1 MTAVR
6 LAHTARHTRYAKA
19 ETLIGVAERM
29 MREASGDLDAATEKM
44 TNYVLN
50 KKRLTEE
57 AVRMACR
64 NMLGETVRSE
74 RRTIDTL
81 IADPGATG
89 PKATASKSKSYQERV
104 KHIFSASA
112 EATRLRLASLG
123 AHVREALL
131 DKPYVI
137 DGIRRPLRD
146 HIGADIVKYAGEH
159 LSKGQTMVREARFL
173 ISIGNTAG
181 NRKIGDAVSAEEAIR
196 LRIEAD
202 KTPV

>member
-1 MTAVR
+1 MTAVN

-19 ETLIGVAERM
+19 ETLAGVADRM
-29 MREASGDLDAATEKM
+29 MREAGGNVNVATEKM

-57 AVRMACR
+57 AVRYACR
-64 NMLGETVRSE
+64 AMLGGDVQ
-74 RRTIDTL
+74 
-81 IADPGATG
+81 ADRKVIKAAAAEATS
-89 PKATASKSKSYQERV
+89 AKSYQERV
-104 KHIFSASA
+104 AHIFNPSA
-112 EATRLRLASLG
+112 EATRRRLSSLG
-123 AHVREALL
+123 QHVREALL
-131 DKPYVI
+131 DMPYVI

-146 HIGADIVKYAGEH
+146 HIGADIVKYATEH
-159 LSKGQTMVREARFL
+159 LLNKGMTMVRDGRFL